1 MLRFFAPQTQSQFAD
16 TSEDGLIRGDLIPKK
31 TQDSHVKKRGLDCG
45 FSHFGSQLSHHFFL
59 KSRFTFLDW
68 KPAWVPGLL
77 RAARAV
83 AGLEVW
89 VQAPQSVPA
98 DGLQSS
104 PSSLCAETVDPHPG
118 RRRPRAGVWS
128 PRRPRAGWVPAPLA
142 HVESRVATLMSL
154 GSLKCTIPAVLA
166 VQVPQARWGDLGAS
180 TWLPGAASGRSG
192 SPLLAPPIA
201 NAAPCKETGV
211 GDCFGEGIFLRVRA
225 GPCAAL
231 DQLSQRNYAK
241 VRSWSLPPPSGPC
254 STWRKRSCLGWA
266 RSSASPAAVCSTAT
280 RGRYAL
286 VLCPGASRSGV
297 SGCASLLRLKRGSGD
312 PSLRTHTPRPSTG
325 EGSQTLQ
332 ECRRRV
338 PTPVGIRPP

>member
-166 VQVPQARWGDLGAS
+166 VQVPQARWGTLVPAPGFQGRLRGDLG
-180 TWLPGAASGRSG
+180 PRS
-192 SPLLAPPIA
+192 
-201 NAAPCKETGV
+201 
-211 GDCFGEGIFLRVRA
+211 LRPR
-225 GPCAAL
+225 L
-231 DQLSQRNYAK
+231 QM
-241 VRSWSLPPPSGPC
+241 LPPA
-254 STWRKRSCLGWA
+254 RKQGWVTALGKE
-266 RSSASPAAVCSTAT
+266 SFCVSEP
-280 RGRYAL
+280 GRAQ
-286 VLCPGASRSGV
+286 
-297 SGCASLLRLKRGSGD
+297 
-312 PSLRTHTPRPSTG
+312 H
-325 EGSQTLQ
+325 
-332 ECRRRV
+332 
-338 PTPVGIRPP
+338 